1 MKLQGFGI
9 ELSEVTEDKIE
20 KIRLWR
26 NHPDIVSVMLDKSI
40 ITPTQQKA
48 WFDSLS
54 SKQDR
59 LYLLIS
65 YKGEDIGIISAL
77 SVTTNHSPENSVT
90 PPAKKQ
96 NLSLSQAEKIA
107 PGLYI
112 EPNSKYKNSVLAF
125 SPSLVFIE
133 YLFKQGCCNE
143 LEAQV
148 FDHNESAIRYNKM
161 LGYKEGIV
169 DEQGLLTMT
178 LNISDFESAK
188 DKLSKILR
196 F

>member
-1 MKLQGFGI
+1 MKLQGYGI

-26 NHPDIVSVMLDKSI
+26 NHPDIASVMLDKTE
-40 ITPTQQKA
+40 ITPTQQLA
-48 WFDSLS
+48 WFDSLAC
-54 SKQDR
+54 KNDR

-65 YKGEDIGIISAL
+65 YKGEDIGMISAL
-77 SVTTNHSPENSVT
+77 SVTPNNVSTDSKP
-90 PPAKKQ
+90 Q
-96 NLSLSQAEKIA
+96 NLPLSQAEKIA

-133 YLFKQGCCNE
+133 YLFKQGCCTE

-148 FDHNESAIRYNKM
+148 FEHNESAIRYNKM
-161 LGYKEGIV
+161 LGYKEGVV
-169 DEQGLLTMT
+169 DDQGLLTMT
-178 LNISDFESAK
+178 LNIIDFESAK